1 MKGLVVLL
9 LLSVAPLV
17 SSDAF
22 GAGATPA
29 VGPRVALGVDA
40 KGSRRYVQ
48 LTDRG
53 GPVYPT
59 ADITCDGNRRTITL
73 TRTDNVG
80 GKTITTYAVS
90 PKVSEGM
97 LKAVECRLLIPGREI
112 PVARQQIRAAWS
124 GAANASKH

>member
-9 LLSVAPLV
+9 VLSVAPVV
-17 SSDAF
+17 SSEAF
-22 GAGATPA
+22 GASATRA
-29 VGPRVALGVDA
+29 VGPGVVLGVDA
-40 KGSRRYVQ
+40 KGSHRYVQ

-73 TRTDNVG
+73 TRTTNVG
-80 GKTITTYAVS
+80 DKTIATYAVS

-124 GAANASKH
+124 GAAKATKH

>member
-9 LLSVAPLV
+9 LLSVAPVV

-29 VGPRVALGVDA
+29 LGPRVALGVDA

>member
-9 LLSVAPLV
+9 LLSVAPVV

-59 ADITCDGNRRTITL
+59 ADITCDGNRRTIAL
-73 TRTDNVG
+73 TRTDTVAN
-80 GKTITTYAVS
+80 KTIATYAVS

>member
-9 LLSVAPLV
+9 LLSVAPVV

-29 VGPRVALGVDA
+29 LGPRVALGVDA

-59 ADITCDGNRRTITL
+59 ADVTCDGNRRTITL

-124 GAANASKH
+124 GGARATKH

>member
-9 LLSVAPLV
+9 LLSVAPVV

-29 VGPRVALGVDA
+29 LGPRVALGVDA

-59 ADITCDGNRRTITL
+59 ADVTCDGNRRTITL

-112 PVARQQIRAAWS
+112 PVDRQQIRAAWS
-124 GAANASKH
+124 GAASASKH

>member
-9 LLSVAPLV
+9 LLSVVPVV

-29 VGPRVALGVDA
+29 VGPRVVLGVDA
-40 KGSRRYVQ
+40 KGSQRYVQ

>member
-9 LLSVAPLV
+9 LLSVAPVV

-29 VGPRVALGVDA
+29 LGPRVALGVDA

-53 GPVYPT
+53 GPIYPT
-59 ADITCDGNRRTITL
+59 ADITCDVNRRTITL

>member
-9 LLSVAPLV
+9 LLSVAPVV

>member
-9 LLSVAPLV
+9 LLSVAPVV

-59 ADITCDGNRRTITL
+59 ADVTCDGNRRTITL

>member
-9 LLSVAPLV
+9 LLSVAPVV

-29 VGPRVALGVDA
+29 LGPRVALGVDA

-59 ADITCDGNRRTITL
+59 ADVTCDGNRRTITL

>member
-9 LLSVAPLV
+9 LLSVAPVV

-29 VGPRVALGVDA
+29 LGPRVALGVDA
-40 KGSRRYVQ
+40 KSSQRYVQ

-59 ADITCDGNRRTITL
+59 ADVTCDGNRRTITL
-73 TRTDNVG
+73 TRSGNVG
-80 GKTITTYAVS
+80 DRTVATYAVP

-97 LKAVECRLLIPGREI
+97 LKAAECRLMVPGRDI
-112 PVARQQIRAAWS
+112 TLARQQ
-124 GAANASKH
+124 

>member
-9 LLSVAPLV
+9 LLSVAPVV

-29 VGPRVALGVDA
+29 VGPRVVLGVDA
-40 KGSRRYVQ
+40 KGSQRYVQ

-59 ADITCDGNRRTITL
+59 ADITCDGNRRTIAL
-73 TRTDNVG
+73 TRTDTVAN
-80 GKTITTYAVS
+80 KTIATYAVS

-97 LKAVECRLLIPGREI
+97 LRAVECRLLIPGREI

>member
-9 LLSVAPLV
+9 LLSVAPVV
-17 SSDAF
+17 SSEAF
-22 GAGATPA
+22 AASATPA
-29 VGPRVALGVDA
+29 VGPHVVLGVDA
-40 KGSRRYVQ
+40 GGSHRYVQ

-59 ADITCDGNRRTITL
+59 ADITCDGNRRTIAL
-73 TRTDNVG
+73 TRTDTVAN
-80 GKTITTYAVS
+80 KTIATYAVS

-97 LKAVECRLLIPGREI
+97 LRAVECRLLIPGREI

-124 GAANASKH
+124 GGARATKH